1 MKNSVKERFL
11 RYVAIETTSDPSGVE
26 YPSTK
31 CQFDL
36 LHILR
41 DELLSIGCT
50 EVAIDRWGYLT
61 ATIQAT
67 PGYDDEPVIGLL
79 AHVDTSPDMSGC
91 NVKPQIIE
99 NYDPSRPIKLGSS
112 GFELNATDFEEL
124 SLFAGQTLITTDGT
138 TLLGADDK
146 AGVAEIITAA
156 EYIISH
162 PEISHGKIRI
172 GFTPDEEIGHG
183 VDHFDVDSF
192 GADFAYTIDSGLEGS
207 MEYENF
213 NAAKAIITIVGKNI
227 HPGYA
232 KGRMVNA
239 LDVACH
245 IHSMTPAYARPQN
258 TEDREGFLHLH
269 TMCGTVE
276 RATMEYIIRDH
287 DREQFERKKEL
298 LSKIVATQSS
308 ATIVLE
314 DQYYN
319 MYEVLSH
326 HQHVIERASQAIRLS
341 GISPRITPIR
351 GGTDGARLSFMGLP
365 CPNIFT
371 GGMNPHSRLEYVSVE
386 AMARAVQVIINI
398 VTVPPGTRE
407 V

>member
-1 MKNSVKERFL
+1 MKSSVKERFL
-11 RYVAIETTSDPSGVE
+11 RYVAIETTSDPASME
-26 YPSTK
+26 YPSTQ

-41 DELLSIGCT
+41 DELATIGCT
-50 EVAIDRWGYLT
+50 DVGIDKWGYLT
-61 ATIQAT
+61 ATIKST
-67 PGYDDEPVIGLL
+67 PGCEGEPVIGLL

-91 NVKPQIIE
+91 NVKPQIID

-112 GFELNATDFEEL
+112 GFELNTTDFEEL

-146 AGVAEIITAA
+146 AGVAEIMASA
-156 EYIISH
+156 EYLISH
-162 PEISHGKIRI
+162 PEIPHGKIRI

-183 VDHFDVDSF
+183 VDHFDVEGF
-192 GADFAYTIDSGLEGS
+192 GADFAYTVDSGLEGS

-213 NAAKAIITIVGKNI
+213 NAAKAVITIVGKNI

-232 KGRMVNA
+232 KDRMVNA
-239 LDVACH
+239 LDVACL

-276 RATMEYIIRDH
+276 QATMEYIIRDH

-298 LSKIVATQSS
+298 IVKIVATQPS
-308 ATIVLE
+308 ASVVIE

-319 MYEVLSH
+319 MYEVLCNHPS
-326 HQHVIERASQAIRLS
+326 VIDRAEEAIRLS
-341 GISPRITPIR
+341 GIEPRITPIR

-386 AMARAVQVIINI
+386 AMERAVQVIINI
-398 VTVPPGTRE
+398 VTSQNRLV
-407 V
+407 